1 MKNKVIRLTILAMYL
16 ITIVR
21 SALDQTDFPI
31 KIGENDASSCDTVGS
46 AFDIDD
52 PAAG

>member
-1 MKNKVIRLTILAMYL
+1 MKNKVMQLSILAMYL

-21 SALDQTDFPI
+21 TQLLQTDFPI
-31 KIGENDASSCDTVGS
+31 KIGDNDASSCDTVGS

-52 PAAG
+52 PGPG